1 MNGTQA
7 VDRALSGAS
16 ACDDLAW
23 PLHPDRRG
31 QATATLQK
39 EAAHLRTRAD
49 FLDDLAALLSKA
61 PSILS
66 PKAYD
71 SLMQFVVDASR

>member
-7 VDRALSGAS
+7 AERALGAT
-16 ACDDLAW
+16 ACDEVAW
-23 PLHPDRRG
+23 PLHPDRRT

-49 FLDDLAALLSKA
+49 FLDELATLLSKA
-61 PSILS
+61 PSIVS